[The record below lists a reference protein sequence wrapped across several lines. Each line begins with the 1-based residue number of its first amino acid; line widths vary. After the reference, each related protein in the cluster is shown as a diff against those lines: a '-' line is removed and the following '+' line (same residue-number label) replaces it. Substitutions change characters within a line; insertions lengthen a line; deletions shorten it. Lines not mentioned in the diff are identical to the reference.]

1 MSQRGGARLQVAD
14 GPRGVRA
21 RESVARRPTRLGR
34 REARLRCGAGC
45 GWDSTGQSRGGRRR
59 RKHHN
64 EGVSD
69 RVRSAASVRPPRD
82 WVFGTVRRA
91 SDRPVASGRRLAPQ
105 TAELIGTVTGFVGS
119 RFSRFAPPPPVSL
132 RLLPF
137 RFLPFHSR
145 RSALPRPLH
154 PLRDPRVVASTQ
166 PFCIEP
172 SLYVG
177 NDRGGSSRP
186 RPSPRATSP
195 ATATRH
201 PTAATGFRRGAT
213 TGPPW
218 PITPPPRRVR
228 AVSSGRAA
236 APSLASRSLVNIFQ
250 NRNR

>member
-1 MSQRGGARLQVAD
+1 MSQRGGARLRVAD

-137 RFLPFHSR
+137 RFASSR
-145 RSALPRPLH
+145 FASSRSTPVDPPSPALSTLFAIHASSRVRNLFVLNRRYMSVMTAEARRDPALPRE
-154 PLRDPRVVASTQ
+154 RRV
-166 PFCIEP
+166 P
-172 SLYVG
+172 
-177 NDRGGSSRP
+177 RP
-186 RPSPRATSP
+186 R
-195 ATATRH
+195 
-201 PTAATGFRRGAT
+201 RG
-213 TGPPW
+213 
-218 PITPPPRRVR
+218 IRPPRP
-228 AVSSGRAA
+228 ASGAA
-236 APSLASRSLVNIFQ
+236 RRPAPRG
-250 NRNR
+250 R